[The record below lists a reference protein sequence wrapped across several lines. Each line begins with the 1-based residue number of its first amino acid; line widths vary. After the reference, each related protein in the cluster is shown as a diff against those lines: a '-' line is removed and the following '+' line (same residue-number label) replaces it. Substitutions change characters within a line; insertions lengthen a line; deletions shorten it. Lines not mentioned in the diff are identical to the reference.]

1 MITVGIIGAGRI
13 GQLHLE
19 NLAQVPSIKIKSVAD
34 VNNIQEWAKQRNIEH
49 VTNEPMDIIKDPE
62 IDAILICSPTTTH
75 MELIKAAARAKKHIF
90 CEKPISFSTETTL
103 EALQVVEE
111 EGVKLQVGFNRR
123 FDTNFRTVRNQVANG
138 DVGAAHTLRITSRD
152 PQPPPIEYVKTSGGL
167 FMDMMIHDFDM
178 ARYVMQSEV
187 VEVHAVGAVLID
199 EKIGEVGD
207 IDTAIVLL
215 TFANGSIGTIEN
227 SRKTVYGYDQRLEV
241 FGEKGAL
248 IIENNR
254 PSNVTYFSEGGV
266 LTDKPYHFFLERYT
280 QAYIDEMKDFASAIV
295 NDTDIVCTGYDGLQ
309 AERIAEA
316 AKKSMQTG
324 LPVRISNIKVGGEK
338 HDYNNISSGEAI

>member
-1 MITVGIIGAGRI
+1 MITVGVIGAGRI
-13 GQLHLE
+13 GQLHID
-19 NLAQVPSIKIKSVAD
+19 NLALVPSIKVKSVAD
-34 VNNIQEWAKQRNIEH
+34 VYIDNIYDWAQQRNI
-49 VTNEPMDIIKDPE
+49 VNITKEPMDIIHDPE

-90 CEKPISFSTETTL
+90 CEKPITFSSESTQQ
-103 EALQVVEE
+103 ALAVVKE

-123 FDTNFRTVRNQVANG
+123 FDTNFRTIRNQIANG
-138 DVGAAHTLRITSRD
+138 VIGAAHTLRITSRD

-187 VEVHAVGAVLID
+187 VEVHAKGAVLID

-207 IDTAIVLL
+207 VDTAIVLL

-227 SRKTVYGYDQRLEV
+227 SRKAVYGYDQRLEV

-248 IIENNR
+248 VIENNR
-254 PSNVTYFSEGGV
+254 PSNVTFLGEEGV

-280 QAYIDEMKDFASAIV
+280 QAYIDEIKEFATAIT
-295 NDTDIVCTGYDGLQ
+295 NNTEILCTGNDGLQ

-324 LPVRISNIKVGGEK
+324 QPVVISK
-338 HDYNNISSGEAI
+338 